1 VGGGIIGSKRNDS
14 STIRATPSA
23 SGEAR
28 IIRNFSNSSSA
39 RSEEEN
45 RPDAEFEATVAALIV
60 ATIGSSLSVET
71 AGASSKFS
79 KGTPNA
85 REILLSVPACGLLVF
100 PLSI

>member
-1 VGGGIIGSKRNDS
+1 MIGSKRNDS

-28 IIRNFSNSSSA
+28 IIRNFSKSSSA

-45 RPDAEFEATVAALIV
+45 RAEAELEVTAAAV
-60 ATIGSSLSVET
+60 MVPTIGSSLSVGT
-71 AGASSKFS
+71 AGVSSKFS

-85 REILLSVPACGLLVF
+85 REILLNVPACGLLVF